1 MEQNSYLSALLKEYS
16 AEIGVSLETD
26 QLRQFMIYL
35 EQLRA
40 WNQSVNLTGITDDEE
55 IIIKHFFDSMAGLKA
70 EEVILGA
77 KLLDVGTGAGFP
89 GIPMKIVR
97 QDLNVTLIEPVQR
110 KISFLHFIVGLLHLE
125 KVKIFHGTLERFM
138 IDKFFN
144 QSFDY
149 ITTRALKYDVVLR
162 NSSKLLASHGKVI
175 LYSSHPI
182 NKLDL
187 GADWSII
194 NEYMFDLPRKLGR
207 RVISVL
213 STSSHQSV

>member
-1 MEQNSYLSALLKEYS
+1 MLKEYS

-35 EQLRA
+35 EQLRV
-40 WNQSVNLTGITDDEE
+40 WNQSVNLTGITGDEE

-70 EEVILGA
+70 EDVILGA
-77 KLLDVGTGAGFP
+77 TLLDVGTGAGFP

-97 QDLNVTLIEPVQR
+97 QDLDVTLIEPVQK
-110 KISFLHFIVGLLHLE
+110 KISFLHFIVGLLRLE

-138 IDKFFN
+138 IDEFSD
-144 QSFDY
+144 QSVGSFDY
-149 ITTRALKYDVVLR
+149 VTTRALKYDVVLR

-175 LYSSHPI
+175 LYSSHSI

-194 NEYMFDLPRKLGR
+194 NEYMFDLPRKFGR
-207 RVISVL
+207 RVVSVL
-213 STSSHQSV
+213 SAS